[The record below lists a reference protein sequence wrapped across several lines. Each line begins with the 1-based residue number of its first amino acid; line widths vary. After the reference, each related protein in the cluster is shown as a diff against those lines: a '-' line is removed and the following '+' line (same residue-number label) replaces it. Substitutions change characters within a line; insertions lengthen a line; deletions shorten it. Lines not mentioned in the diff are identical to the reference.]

1 MLVSLSVRGLLLM
14 DHLELELRRGLGV
27 LTGETGAGKSILL
40 DALGLCLGARAGGG
54 LVRPGAERAKIAAE
68 FDVPLNHPARAI
80 AADSGL
86 DTEGNLVLRRVLGAD
101 GRGRAMLND
110 QPVSVGLLRRVGRTL
125 AEIQGQHDQHGLLD
139 DRGHLPLLDHFADL
153 TGQAGELA
161 KAWESLS
168 QARVAFAAAET
179 AAASARADEEYLRH
193 VFAELAALDPEA
205 DEEDALAADRTLLM
219 HGEAL
224 AGQLQKALAVMA
236 GGDGMAG
243 DLAGAERSLAQV
255 AGKAAGRLDDVLD
268 VLARAA
274 SEVAEAEALLQAAA
288 RDLAPDPG
296 RLEQVEER
304 LFALRAAAR
313 KHKTMVGNLPQV
325 RDDLA
330 AQLASLDQ
338 GEADLARL
346 RDAVGRAE
354 NSYRSLADGL
364 SNKRAKA
371 AKSLDKAVAKELKP
385 LKLAK
390 ATFETVTERLAE
402 DSWGRSGADNIWFQV
417 RTNPGHPPG
426 PLSRIASG
434 GELSRFLLALK
445 VVLAA
450 GQPTTTLIF
459 DEVDSGIG
467 GATADAV
474 GERLAQ
480 LARGLGGSSA
490 FQVLVV
496 THSPQVAA
504 RAEAHWRIEKRSQG
518 NAIMSFVTE
527 LDEIGRREELARM
540 LAGATVTDEARAAA
554 ERLMAGAQP
563 EPAG

>member
-14 DHLELELRRGLGV
+14 DHLELKLRPGLGA

-40 DALGLCLGARAGGG
+40 DALGLCLGGRAGGG
-54 LVRPGAERAKIAAE
+54 LVRPGADRAQVAAE
-68 FDVPLNHPARAI
+68 FDVPMNHPARAI

-110 QPVSVGLLRRVGRTL
+110 QPVSVGLLRQVGRTL

-139 DRGHLPLLDHFADL
+139 DAGHLPLLDRFGGL
-153 TGQAGELA
+153 SGQSSDLA
-161 KAWESLS
+161 KAWDHLS
-168 QARVAFAAAET
+168 HARFELAAAEA
-179 AAASARADEEYLRH
+179 AAASARTEEEYLRH
-193 VFAELAALDPEA
+193 VFAELDALDPQG
-205 DEEDALAADRTLLM
+205 DEEDSLASDRTLLM

-224 AGQLQKALAVMA
+224 ADQLQKAIELVG
-236 GGDGMAG
+236 GGDGLSAG
-243 DLAGAERSLAQV
+243 LASAERSLAQV
-255 AGKAAGRLDDVLD
+255 ADKAAGRLDGVLD

-274 SEVAEAEALLQAAA
+274 SEAAEAEAVLEAAT

-313 KHKTMVGNLPQV
+313 KHKTVVGNLPQV
-325 RDDLA
+325 RDDIAGKIA
-330 AQLASLDQ
+330 ALEQ
-338 GEADLARL
+338 GEESLSRLTAAVTQAEKLYRDQAADLSA
-346 RDAVGRAE
+346 
-354 NSYRSLADGL
+354 
-364 SNKRAKA
+364 KRAKA

-390 ATFETVTERLAE
+390 AAFETVTERLDENA
-402 DSWGRSGADNIWFQV
+402 WGRGGADKIWFQV

-445 VVLAA
+445 VVLSKDQGA
-450 GQPTTTLIF
+450 TTLIF
-459 DEVDSGIG
+459 DEVDSGVG

-480 LARGLGGSSA
+480 LAQGA
-490 FQVLVV
+490 AQVLVV

-504 RAEAHWRIEKRSQG
+504 RASAHWLIEKRAQG
-518 NAIMSFVTE
+518 KATVASVTE
-527 LDEIGRREELARM
+527 LDEAGRREELARM

-554 ERLMAGAQP
+554 DRLMAGAQP
-563 EPAG
+563 EPER

>member
-14 DHLELELRRGLGV
+14 DHLELELRSGLGA

-54 LVRPGAERAKIAAE
+54 LVRPGAERAQVAAE
-68 FDVPLNHPARAI
+68 FDVPMTHPARII

-110 QPVSVGLLRRVGRTL
+110 QPISVGLLRQVGRTL

-139 DRGHLPLLDHFADL
+139 DASHLPLLDRFAGL
-153 TGQAGELA
+153 SAQASELA
-161 KAWESLS
+161 KAWDHLS
-168 QARVAFAAAET
+168 HARSELAGAEA
-179 AAASARADEEYLRH
+179 AAASARADEDYLRH
-193 VFAELAALDPEA
+193 VFTELDALDPQA
-205 DEEDALAADRTLLM
+205 DEEDALASDRTLLM

-224 AGQLQKALAVMA
+224 ADQLQKALHLI
-236 GGDGMAG
+236 GDGDGIGAG
-243 DLAGAERSLAQV
+243 LASAERSLAQV
-255 AGKAAGRLDDVLD
+255 ADKAAGRLDAVLD

-274 SEVAEAEALLQAAA
+274 SEAAEAEAVLETAA
-288 RDLAPDPG
+288 RDLAPDAG

-313 KHKTMVGNLPQV
+313 KHKTVVGKLPEV
-325 RDDLA
+325 RDDIVAQIA
-330 AQLASLDQ
+330 ALEQ
-338 GEADLARL
+338 GEESLGRLYESVTQAEKLYRDQAADL
-346 RDAVGRAE
+346 
-354 NSYRSLADGL
+354 SS
-364 SNKRAKA
+364 KRAKG
-371 AKSLDKAVAKELKP
+371 AKALDKAVAKELKP
-385 LKLAK
+385 LKLGK
-390 ATFETVTERLAE
+390 AEFKTVTKRLDENA
-402 DSWGRSGADNIWFQV
+402 WGRAGADNIWFQV

-445 VVLAA
+445 VVLSKDQ
-450 GQPTTTLIF
+450 GSTTLIF
-459 DEVDSGIG
+459 DEVDSGVG

-480 LARGLGGSSA
+480 LAQGFEGGSAS
-490 FQVLVV
+490 QVLVV

-504 RAEAHWRIEKRSQG
+504 RAGSHWRIEKRAQG
-518 NAIMSFVTE
+518 KATVASVTE
-527 LDEIGRREELARM
+527 LDEAGRREELARM

-554 ERLMAGAQP
+554 DQLMAGAQLEP
-563 EPAG
+563 ER

>member
-14 DHLELELRRGLGV
+14 DHLELELRAGLGA

-54 LVRPGAERAKIAAE
+54 LVRPGAERAQVAAE
-68 FDVPLNHPARAI
+68 FDVPLNHLARAI

-86 DTEGNLVLRRVLGAD
+86 DTEGNLVLRRVLEAD
-101 GRGRAMLND
+101 GRGRALLND
-110 QPVSVGLLRRVGRTL
+110 QSVSVGLLRQVGRTL

-139 DRGHLPLLDHFADL
+139 DASHLPLLDRFAGLSARAAD
-153 TGQAGELA
+153 LA
-161 KAWESLS
+161 KAWDHLTHTRSEL
-168 QARVAFAAAET
+168 AAA
-179 AAASARADEEYLRH
+179 AAAAAAARADEDYLRH
-193 VFAELAALDPEA
+193 VFAELEALDPQA
-205 DEEDALAADRTLLM
+205 DGEDALAADRSLLM

-224 AGQLQKALAVMA
+224 ADQLQKAIALIG
-236 GGDGMAG
+236 GGDGMGAG
-243 DLAGAERSLAQV
+243 LASAERSLAQV
-255 AGKAAGRLDDVLD
+255 ADKAAGRLDPILD

-274 SEVAEAEALLQAAA
+274 SEAAEAEAMLESAA

-296 RLEQVEER
+296 QLEQVEER

-313 KHKTMVGNLPQV
+313 KHKTLVGNLPQV

-330 AQLASLDQ
+330 AQISALEHGEENLGRLSDAVTQAKTLYRDQ
-338 GEADLARL
+338 AADLSAR
-346 RDAVGRAE
+346 RT
-354 NSYRSLADGL
+354 
-364 SNKRAKA
+364 KA

-390 ATFETVTERLAE
+390 AVFETVTERLDE
-402 DSWGRSGADNIWFQV
+402 DAWGGGGADNIWFQV
-417 RTNPGHPPG
+417 CTNPGHPPG

-445 VVLAA
+445 VVLSKDQGA
-450 GQPTTTLIF
+450 TTLIF
-459 DEVDSGIG
+459 DEVDSGVG

-480 LARGLGGSSA
+480 LAQGLA
-490 FQVLVV
+490 QVLVV

-504 RAEAHWRIEKRSQG
+504 RAGSHWRIEKRVQG
-518 NAIMSFVTE
+518 KETVASVTE
-527 LDEIGRREELARM
+527 LDEAGRREELARM

-554 ERLMAGAQP
+554 DRLMAGAQP
-563 EPAG
+563 EPAR